1 MAYNHRK
8 AELEWINWKEKE
20 EKQLREL
27 GVSEDVIQRLH
38 TYDWQQF
45 KADRSF
51 YERQSDYDE
60 NLEWMPQMDTKE
72 LKNAEDLLNN
82 IENEDLLTILEKV
95 DKLTLEMLA
104 MQMLGYSTPQ
114 ICRRFNVTAYSYYNR
129 IKRLKEKL
137 KKFFR
142 SDKKPPLSLAIR

>member
-129 IKRLKEKL
+129 VKRLKEKL

-142 SDKKPPLSLAIR
+142 SD

>member
-8 AELEWINWKEKE
+8 AELEWLNWKEKE

-142 SDKKPPLSLAIR
+142 SD

>member
-137 KKFFR
+137 KKIFR
-142 SDKKPPLSLAIR
+142 SD

>member
-8 AELEWINWKEKE
+8 AELEWLNWKEKE

-38 TYDWQQF
+38 AYDWQQF
-45 KADRSF
+45 KADRNF
-51 YERQSDYDE
+51 YERKLDYE
-60 NLEWMPQMDTKE
+60 EVPEWMPQIDDVKE
-72 LKNAEDLLNN
+72 LKDAKDLLNS
-82 IENEDLLTILEKV
+82 IENEEMLVILEKV

-104 MQMLGYSTPQ
+104 MQMAGYSTPQ
-114 ICRRFNVTAYSYYNR
+114 ICRRFNITAYSYYNR

-137 KKFFR
+137 KKFFK
-142 SDKKPPLSLAIR
+142 SD

>member
-51 YERQSDYDE
+51 YERHSDYDE

-142 SDKKPPLSLAIR
+142 SD

>member
-114 ICRRFNVTAYSYYNR
+114 ICRRFNVTAYSYYTR

-142 SDKKPPLSLAIR
+142 SD

>member
-8 AELEWINWKEKE
+8 AALEWINWTVKE
-20 EKQLREL
+20 EKQLRDL

-142 SDKKPPLSLAIR
+142 SD

>member
-129 IKRLKEKL
+129 IKRHKEKL

-142 SDKKPPLSLAIR
+142 SD

>member
-1 MAYNHRK
+1 M
-8 AELEWINWKEKE
+8 
-20 EKQLREL
+20 
-27 GVSEDVIQRLH
+27 SEDVFQRLH
-38 TYDWQQF
+38 KYDWQLF
-45 KADRSF
+45 MADRRF

-142 SDKKPPLSLAIR
+142 SD

>member
-1 MAYNHRK
+1 MAYNHRQ

-142 SDKKPPLSLAIR
+142 SD

>member
-20 EKQLREL
+20 EKQLQEL

-142 SDKKPPLSLAIR
+142 SD

>member
-8 AELEWINWKEKE
+8 AELELINCKEKE

-142 SDKKPPLSLAIR
+142 SD

>member
-114 ICRRFNVTAYSYYNR
+114 ICCRFNVTAYSYYNR

-142 SDKKPPLSLAIR
+142 SD

>member
-51 YERQSDYDE
+51 YDRQSDYDE

-142 SDKKPPLSLAIR
+142 SD

>member
-1 MAYNHRK
+1 MSYNHRK

-142 SDKKPPLSLAIR
+142 SD

>member
-137 KKFFR
+137 KKFFS
-142 SDKKPPLSLAIR
+142 SD

>member
-1 MAYNHRK
+1 ERLWPLPSLVRQNTPATSIRPARRTSVSGFFRQNRPS
-8 AELEWINWKEKE
+8 I
-20 EKQLREL
+20 LRQN
-27 GVSEDVIQRLH
+27 SPAAT

-45 KADRSF
+45 KADRNF
-51 YERQSDYDE
+51 YEKQPE
-60 NLEWMPQMDTKE
+60 NSGVIEWTPQTDAGKLE
-72 LKNAEDLLNN
+72 NANDLLNS
-82 IENEDLLTILEKV
+82 IENEELLAVLEKV

-114 ICRRFNVTAYSYYNR
+114 ICCRFNVTAYSYYNR

-142 SDKKPPLSLAIR
+142 SD

>member
-72 LKNAEDLLNN
+72 LKNAEDLLNS
-82 IENEDLLTILEKV
+82 IENEELLAVLEKV

-142 SDKKPPLSLAIR
+142 SD

>member
-129 IKRLKEKL
+129 IKHLKEKL

-142 SDKKPPLSLAIR
+142 SD

>member
-142 SDKKPPLSLAIR
+142 SD